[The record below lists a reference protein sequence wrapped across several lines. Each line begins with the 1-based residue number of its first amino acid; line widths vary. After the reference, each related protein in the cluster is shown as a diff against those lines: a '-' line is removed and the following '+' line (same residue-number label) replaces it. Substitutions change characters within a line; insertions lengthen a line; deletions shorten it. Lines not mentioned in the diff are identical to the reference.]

1 MGGAPPRAIAQ
12 HLNNTV
18 RHLSPAHP
26 LGAPAFS
33 CPDTTNQHTMA
44 IVINA
49 TFSKKVGKP
58 NYGSEGFTLTVQS
71 EVTNLDQVKEESHR
85 LFLLLSDSVNEE
97 LGAEPKEEK
106 RAEWPT
112 IVRNTPASQ
121 EWKASDKQRDL
132 ILKVIADN
140 NLDRSD
146 VESLAYEMFGTSNLP
161 ELNRLQASGL
171 IDELLSRYGKKRP
184 AGQRFNGRA
193 SR

>member
-1 MGGAPPRAIAQ
+1 MFRPVITTGFFRA
-12 HLNNTV
+12 
-18 RHLSPAHP
+18 RR
-26 LGAPAFS
+26 
-33 CPDTTNQHTMA
+33 NQPKPMP
-44 IVINA
+44 VIITA
-49 TFSKKVGKP
+49 CVSKKVGQA
-58 NYGSEGFTLTVQS
+58 NYGSAGFSLTVQS
-71 EVTNLDQVKEESHR
+71 EVSNLDQVREESHR
-85 LFLLLSDSVNEE
+85 LYDLLNDSVNAE
-97 LGAEPKEEK
+97 LGAEQKEEK

-146 VESLAYEMFGTSNLP
+146 VESLAFEMHGNSNLH

-171 IDELLSRYGKKRP
+171 IDELLSRYGKKRA
-184 AGQRFNGRA
+184 AGQGFSGR

>member
-1 MGGAPPRAIAQ
+1 MP
-12 HLNNTV
+12 
-18 RHLSPAHP
+18 
-26 LGAPAFS
+26 
-33 CPDTTNQHTMA
+33 
-44 IVINA
+44 VIITA
-49 TFSKKVGKP
+49 CVSKKVGQA
-58 NYGSEGFTLTVQS
+58 NYGSAGYSLTVQS
-71 EVTNLDQVKEESHR
+71 EVSNLDQVQEESHR
-85 LFLLLSDSVNEE
+85 LYDLLNDSVNAE

-112 IVRNTPASQ
+112 IVRNTPASK

-132 ILKVIADN
+132 ILKLIADN

-184 AGQRFNGRA
+184 AGQRFNGGA